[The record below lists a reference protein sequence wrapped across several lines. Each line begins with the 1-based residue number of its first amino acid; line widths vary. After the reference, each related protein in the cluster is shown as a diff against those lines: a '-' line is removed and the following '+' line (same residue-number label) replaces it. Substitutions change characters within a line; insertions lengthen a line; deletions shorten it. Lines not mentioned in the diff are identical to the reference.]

1 MQLRWL
7 HLSVDQLGAG
17 GSVHPFNTV
26 KDYEDWLKRLDDYI
40 AFLDTSIANMKEGM
54 AKGIVLPK
62 VLTEKTIV
70 QLEEFITKPVEEHLF
85 YRPIQSMPEGISQS
99 DRDRLAEEYQNRSVS
114 LVEVA
119 GGFRFQVSDALAPY
133 LANLTDEK
141 PGKYSRATLETLAMI
156 AYRQPVTRGE
166 IEAVRGVAV
175 NTQIIRTLEERGWI
189 TVVGHKEVPGRPALF
204 ATTIQFLDD
213 FGLKSLEQLPNAEDL
228 IATPTTDLL
237 DQMEQSSE

>member
-1 MQLRWL
+1 MPEF
-7 HLSVDQLGAG
+7 D
-17 GSVHPFNTV
+17 
-26 KDYEDWLKRLDDYI
+26 LKRILEGSLFASRGPMTIYQ
-40 AFLDTSIANMKEGM
+40 MKKLFGDQKAPTEGM
-54 AKGIVLPK
+54 LREALSSLAK
-62 VLTEKTIV
+62 
-70 QLEEFITKPVEEHLF
+70 EF
-85 YRPIQSMPEGISQS
+85 
-99 DRDRLAEEYQNRSVS
+99 QNRSVS

-119 GGFRFQVSDALAPY
+119 GGFRFQVLDTLAPY

-156 AYRQPVTRGE
+156 AYRQPATRGE

-204 ATTIQFLDD
+204 ATTTQFLND
-213 FGLKSLEQLPNAEDL
+213 FGLQSLEQLPNAEDL

>member
-1 MQLRWL
+1 M
-7 HLSVDQLGAG
+7 SEFD
-17 GSVHPFNTV
+17 
-26 KDYEDWLKRLDDYI
+26 LKRILEG
-40 AFLDTSIANMKEGM
+40 ALFTSRGPMTIYQMKKLFGDQKAPTEGM
-54 AKGIVLPK
+54 LREVL
-62 VLTEKTIV
+62 
-70 QLEEFITKPVEEHLF
+70 
-85 YRPIQSMPEGISQS
+85 SS
-99 DRDRLAEEYQNRSVS
+99 LADEYQDRSVS

-189 TVVGHKEVPGRPALF
+189 TVVGHKEVPGRPALL
-204 ATTIQFLDD
+204 ATTTQFLND

-237 DQMEQSSE
+237 DQMEHSSE

>member
-1 MQLRWL
+1 M
-7 HLSVDQLGAG
+7 SEFD
-17 GSVHPFNTV
+17 
-26 KDYEDWLKRLDDYI
+26 LKRILEGALFASRGPMTIYQ
-40 AFLDTSIANMKEGM
+40 MKKLFGDQKAPTEGM
-54 AKGIVLPK
+54 LREVL
-62 VLTEKTIV
+62 
-70 QLEEFITKPVEEHLF
+70 
-85 YRPIQSMPEGISQS
+85 SS
-99 DRDRLAEEYQNRSVS
+99 LADEYQDRSVS

-189 TVVGHKEVPGRPALF
+189 TVVGHKEVPGRPALL
-204 ATTIQFLDD
+204 ATTTQFLND

>member
-1 MQLRWL
+1 
-7 HLSVDQLGAG
+7 
-17 GSVHPFNTV
+17 
-26 KDYEDWLKRLDDYI
+26 
-40 AFLDTSIANMKEGM
+40 
-54 AKGIVLPK
+54 
-62 VLTEKTIV
+62 
-70 QLEEFITKPVEEHLF
+70 
-85 YRPIQSMPEGISQS
+85 
-99 DRDRLAEEYQNRSVS
+99 
-114 LVEVA
+114 
-119 GGFRFQVSDALAPY
+119 

-204 ATTIQFLDD
+204 ATTTEFLND

>member
-1 MQLRWL
+1 M
-7 HLSVDQLGAG
+7 SEFD
-17 GSVHPFNTV
+17 
-26 KDYEDWLKRLDDYI
+26 LKRILEGALFASRGPMTIYQ
-40 AFLDTSIANMKEGM
+40 MKKLFGDQKAPTEGM
-54 AKGIVLPK
+54 LREVL
-62 VLTEKTIV
+62 
-70 QLEEFITKPVEEHLF
+70 
-85 YRPIQSMPEGISQS
+85 SS
-99 DRDRLAEEYQNRSVS
+99 LAEEYQNRSVS

-119 GGFRFQVSDALAPY
+119 GGFRFQVSDTLAPY

-175 NTQIIRTLEERGWI
+175 NTQIIRTLEERAWI

-204 ATTIQFLDD
+204 ATTTQFLND

>member
-1 MQLRWL
+1 MLREA
-7 HLSVDQLGAG
+7 LS
-17 GSVHPFNTV
+17 S
-26 KDYEDWLKRLDDYI
+26 
-40 AFLDTSIANMKEGM
+40 
-54 AKGIVLPK
+54 
-62 VLTEKTIV
+62 
-70 QLEEFITKPVEEHLF
+70 
-85 YRPIQSMPEGISQS
+85 
-99 DRDRLAEEYQNRSVS
+99 LAEEYQNRSVS
-114 LVEVA
+114 LIEVA

-204 ATTIQFLDD
+204 ATTTEFLND

>member
-1 MQLRWL
+1 M
-7 HLSVDQLGAG
+7 SEFD
-17 GSVHPFNTV
+17 
-26 KDYEDWLKRLDDYI
+26 LKRILEGALFASRGPMTIYQ
-40 AFLDTSIANMKEGM
+40 MKKLFGDQKAPTEGM
-54 AKGIVLPK
+54 LREALSSLAK
-62 VLTEKTIV
+62 
-70 QLEEFITKPVEEHLF
+70 
-85 YRPIQSMPEGISQS
+85 
-99 DRDRLAEEYQNRSVS
+99 EYKNRSVS

-119 GGFRFQVSDALAPY
+119 GGFRFQVLDTLVPY

-189 TVVGHKEVPGRPALF
+189 TVVDHKEVPGRPALF
-204 ATTIQFLDD
+204 ATTTQFLDD

-228 IATPTTDLL
+228 IATPKTDLL

>member
-1 MQLRWL
+1 MAEF
-7 HLSVDQLGAG
+7 D
-17 GSVHPFNTV
+17 
-26 KDYEDWLKRLDDYI
+26 LKRILEGALFASRGPMTI
-40 AFLDTSIANMKEGM
+40 SQMKKLSGDQKAPTEGM
-54 AKGIVLPK
+54 LREAL
-62 VLTEKTIV
+62 
-70 QLEEFITKPVEEHLF
+70 
-85 YRPIQSMPEGISQS
+85 SS
-99 DRDRLAEEYQNRSVS
+99 LAEEYQNRSVS

-133 LANLTDEK
+133 LANLKDEK

-175 NTQIIRTLEERGWI
+175 NTQIIRTLEERSWI

-204 ATTIQFLDD
+204 GTTTQFLND

-228 IATPTTDLL
+228 IATPKTDLL
-237 DQMEQSSE
+237 DQMDHSSE